1 MKQGIIFG
9 ILITTLSFLMIGYVK
24 DNLINDL
31 VEPEVV
37 LVQDGEE
44 IYSSPFLRKGQ
55 QVLWYVNEN
64 GKKFVLKDEEIIQY
78 YNLDIKLKDLT
89 NLEKIDMNKV
99 YEVSGNDMEINMI
112 INKDGYVEV
121 IEANCPRKKDVK
133 MGKIYDSSK
142 FITCVPH
149 KLMIKIKG
157 VKGSDEVDA

>member
-9 ILITTLSFLMIGYVK
+9 IVITLLSFLLIGYIK
-24 DNLINDL
+24 DNITDDIK
-31 VEPEVV
+31 VPEVV
-37 LVQDGEE
+37 LVQNGEE

-55 QVLWYVNEN
+55 QVLWYIKEDN
-64 GKKFVLKDEEIIQY
+64 KTFVLKDEEIIKY
-78 YNLDIKLKDLT
+78 YDLDISTNDLINLNKL
-89 NLEKIDMNKV
+89 DMDKV
-99 YEVSGNDMEINMI
+99 YAKSGKDMEINMI

-149 KLMIKIKG
+149 KLMIKIRG
-157 VKGSDEVDA
+157 VEGRDEVDA

>member
-9 ILITTLSFLMIGYVK
+9 IVITLLSFLLIGYIK
-24 DNLINDL
+24 DSITDDIK
-31 VEPEVV
+31 VPEVV
-37 LVQDGEE
+37 LVQNGEE

-55 QVLWYVNEN
+55 QVLWYIKEDN
-64 GKKFVLKDEEIIQY
+64 KKLVLKDEEIIDY
-78 YNLDIKLKDLT
+78 YNLDISKNDLVNLNKL
-89 NLEKIDMNKV
+89 DMNKV
-99 YEVSGNDMEINMI
+99 YAKSGKDMEINMI

-149 KLMIKIKG
+149 KLMVKIKG
-157 VKGSDEVDA
+157 VEGRDEVDA

>member
-9 ILITTLSFLMIGYVK
+9 TVLTILSFFIVGYLK
-24 DNLINDL
+24 DSLVDDL
-31 VEPEVV
+31 VIPEVV

-55 QVLWYVNEN
+55 QVIWYVNESGN
-64 GKKFVLKDEEIIQY
+64 KIILKDEEIIDY
-78 YNLDIKLKDLT
+78 YNLDIKKEDLID
-89 NLEKIDMNKV
+89 LDKINMDKI
-99 YEVSGNDMEINMI
+99 YEVSGKDMEINMI

-142 FITCVPH
+142 VITCVPH
-149 KLMIKIKG
+149 KLIIKIKG
-157 VKGSDEVDA
+157 IKGSDEIDA